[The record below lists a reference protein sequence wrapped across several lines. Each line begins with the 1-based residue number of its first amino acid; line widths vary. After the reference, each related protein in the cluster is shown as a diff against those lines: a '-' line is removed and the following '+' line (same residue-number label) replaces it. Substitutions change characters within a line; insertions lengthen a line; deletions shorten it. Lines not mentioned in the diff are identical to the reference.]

1 MQHSGV
7 SLTPAGGAMGHLR
20 GNFSIF
26 GLGHIYGLLDSR
38 RVGRGD
44 CNPTTTACVQQAFY
58 RFVSGLCASFWR
70 CRRICAAIWLAS
82 HGRRDVVKRFQP
94 LTLCKGNPGGV
105 QRQPTR
111 SLSPDG
117 SRYFTLGKIART
129 SRVSYKYTYSLGPSA
144 AGESESHGPT
154 SMDAKL
160 TSVDILDAE
169 RRTQNDGK
177 WTSPVHSQ
185 TRFIAGLIAAKAA
198 VWSSS

>member
-1 MQHSGV
+1 
-7 SLTPAGGAMGHLR
+7 MGQLR

-38 RVGRGD
+38 RAGWGD
-44 CNPTTTACVQQAFY
+44 CNPTATACVQQVFY

-70 CRRICAAIWLAS
+70 CPHICAAIGLAS
-82 HGRRDVVKRFQP
+82 QGRRDVIKRFQS
-94 LTLCKGNPGGV
+94 LTLCKSNPGGV

-129 SRVSYKYTYSLGPSA
+129 SRVRYKYIYALESSA
-144 AGESESHGPT
+144 TGESESHGPT
-154 SMDAKL
+154 SMDAKP
-160 TSVDILDAE
+160 TSVDILDTE

-177 WTSPVHSQ
+177 WTSPAHRQ
-185 TRFIAGLIAAKAA
+185 TRFITGLIAAKAA
-198 VWSSS
+198 VRSSS